1 MGLKMSIEVEIVPL
15 PYALGAEV
23 KCDDVR
29 NLSDD
34 AFRIIYQA
42 WLDHLTLIFRG
53 APLSEPELMDLGR
66 HFGELTTP
74 TPVEYQAKGMKSRD
88 EMEFPYINIISNVK
102 NDDGVAIGGLGDGE
116 AQWHTDFSFTNLPF
130 WASVLHAHEIPNSW
144 GGETGVL
151 NTYAAYETLP
161 KALLLAVRGRAI
173 KNDLSENSVGWRRRG
188 IPDVIDVS
196 GSPGPS
202 HPILR
207 THPETGLN
215 TLYLG
220 RRRHAYI
227 HGLPVDESED
237 LLDAL
242 YEHACRDEFAYHH
255 NWSVGDII
263 IWDNRCTMHHR
274 NAFDPEARRILHRT
288 QTKGTISYYDPAA
301 DSRSAHPRST
311 LKVAS

>member
-1 MGLKMSIEVEIVPL
+1 MSAEVEIIPL

-53 APLSEPELMDLGR
+53 PPLSEPELMDLGR

-88 EMEFPYINIISNVK
+88 EMDYPFINIISNIK
-102 NDDGVAIGGLGDGE
+102 DDDGVAIGGLGDGE

-161 KALLLAVRGRAI
+161 KELLHAVRGRAI

-188 IPDVIDVS
+188 IPNVIDVRH
-196 GSPGPS
+196 SPGPS

-207 THPETGLN
+207 SG
-215 TLYLG
+215 
-220 RRRHAYI
+220 
-227 HGLPVDESED
+227 V
-237 LLDAL
+237 
-242 YEHACRDEFAYHH
+242 F
-255 NWSVGDII
+255 
-263 IWDNRCTMHHR
+263 
-274 NAFDPEARRILHRT
+274 
-288 QTKGTISYYDPAA
+288 
-301 DSRSAHPRST
+301 
-311 LKVAS
+311 

>member
-1 MGLKMSIEVEIVPL
+1 MKSEFEIVPL

-29 NLSDD
+29 ALSDD
-34 AFRIIYQA
+34 AFETIYQA
-42 WLDHLTLIFRG
+42 WLDHLALVFKG
-53 APLSEPELMDLGR
+53 PALSDPKLMDLAR

-74 TPVEYQAKGMKSRD
+74 TPTEYQAKGMKKRE
-88 EMEFPYINIISNVK
+88 EMDFPLINTISNVK
-102 NDDGVAIGGLGDGE
+102 GNDGTPIGGLGDGE
-116 AQWHTDFSFTNLPF
+116 AQWHTDSSFTNLPF
-130 WASVLHAHEIPNSW
+130 RASVLHALEIPNSW

-151 NTYAAYETLP
+151 NMYAALETLP
-161 KALLLAVRGRAI
+161 KELKTTIQGRTI

-188 IPDVIDVS
+188 IPDTIDVRV
-196 GSPGPS
+196 SPGPS
-202 HPILR
+202 HPIIR

-220 RRRHAYI
+220 RRRYAYI

-237 LLDAL
+237 ALNAL

-255 NWSVGDII
+255 DWSVGDIL

-274 NAFDPEARRILHRT
+274 NAFDPEARRIMHRA
-288 QTKGTISYYDPAA
+288 QTKGTVTYYDPVAN
-301 DSRSAHPRST
+301 SRAPHPRST
-311 LKVAS
+311 LAAVH